1 MNLKTML
8 TVSVAAFAL
17 LSSRSDSQSA
27 KLGYEVPSVG
37 GMDVIAGK
45 SYSFSQCLEIASW
58 ATMEGL
64 KEQSAFVSGDVAY
77 ILGDC
82 HFLFAK
88 ELAKLAHSGQDG
100 KAFAVYE
107 SQEAATYEYI
117 TRLELAVEHL
127 PPQYKQQILDELK
140 APRQDGST
148 DRPFHLS
155 LLLHEARGKQ

>member
-1 MNLKTML
+1 MSLKTML
-8 TVSVAAFAL
+8 RISLAAFAI
-17 LSSRSDSQSA
+17 LSARSDSQSA
-27 KLGYEVPSVG
+27 KFGYEVPSIG

-45 SYSFSQCLEIASW
+45 SYTFSQCLEIAGW

-64 KEQSAFVSGDVAY
+64 KKQSAFVSGDVAY

-100 KAFAVYE
+100 KAFAVYD

-117 TRLELAVEHL
+117 TRLELAVERL
-127 PPQYKQQILDELK
+127 PPQYQQQILDELR

-148 DRPFHLS
+148 DRPFRLS
-155 LLLHEARGKQ
+155 LLLHEAGGKQ